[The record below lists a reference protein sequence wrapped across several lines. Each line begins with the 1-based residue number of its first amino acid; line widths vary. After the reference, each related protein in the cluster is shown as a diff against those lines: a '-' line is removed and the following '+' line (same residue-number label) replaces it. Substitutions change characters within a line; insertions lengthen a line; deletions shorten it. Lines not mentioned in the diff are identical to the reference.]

1 MNSKEELLEFNKT
14 LLLMPRTGLKILDF
28 THKFQVPD
36 ASLRPQD
43 WGYIN
48 IKSKIKQWQNYYLNM
63 DSVGACNKD
72 LAKGL
77 DGYFTFHN
85 NDKAQGKK
93 HCLLDCTIKG
103 TTMYINTRASEP
115 MSRLPM
121 DFMMLR
127 DYIIPFLKRD
137 IEAIEISFGCISFL
151 PNYVWVLVN
160 LGLDPDCLPP
170 KIFGA
175 AWKLL
180 LKEAR
185 NVQPD
190 GSEGI
195 TGLTEN
201 KYHSYQRQL
210 MNFMRSP
217 WFVSR
222 YGKKDLM
229 TPEGLRNWE
238 SKIGQANKED

>member
-1 MNSKEELLEFNKT
+1 MNSKEELLEFNKN
-14 LLLMPRTGLKILDF
+14 LLLMPRDGLKILNLV
-28 THKFQVPD
+28 HRFQVPD
-36 ASLRPQD
+36 NTLLPQE

-63 DSVGACNKD
+63 SSVGACNKD
-72 LAKGL
+72 LQEGK

-103 TTMYINTRASEP
+103 NVMYINTRASEP

-121 DFMMLR
+121 DFMMIR
-127 DYIIPFLKRD
+127 DYILPFLKRD
-137 IEAIEISFGCISFL
+137 ITAIEINFGCISFL

-160 LGLDPDCLPP
+160 LGLDPNCLPP
-170 KIFGA
+170 KIFGS
-175 AWKLL
+175 AWNLL
-180 LKEAR
+180 LSEAR
-185 NVQPD
+185 NIQPD
-190 GSEGI
+190 GSEGE

-201 KYHSYQRQL
+201 RYHSYQRQL

-229 TPEGLRNWE
+229 TPDGLRKWE
-238 SKIGQANKED
+238 SKMNAFEGE

>member
-1 MNSKEELLEFNKT
+1 MNSKEELLEFNKK
-14 LLLMPRTGLKILDF
+14 LLLMPRDGLKIHDL
-28 THKFQVPD
+28 THRFQAPD
-36 ASLRPQD
+36 GSLRPQD

-72 LAKGL
+72 LWEGR

-93 HCLLDCTIKG
+93 HCLLDCTIKEN
-103 TTMYINTRASEP
+103 TMYINTRASEP

-121 DFMMLR
+121 DFMMIR

-137 IEAIEISFGCISFL
+137 IYDIEINFGCISFL
-151 PNYVWVLVN
+151 PNYIWVLVN
-160 LGLDPDCLPP
+160 LGLDPSCLPP
-170 KIFGA
+170 KIFGS
-175 AWKLL
+175 AWELL
-180 LKEAR
+180 LSEAVKGET
-185 NVQPD
+185 N
-190 GSEGI
+190 
-195 TGLTEN
+195 N

-222 YGKKDLM
+222 YGKKDLQ
-229 TPEGLRNWE
+229 TPEGLRKWE
-238 SKIGQANKED
+238 SRLGQFEEE

>member
-1 MNSKEELLEFNKT
+1 MNSKEELLEFNKN
-14 LLLMPRTGLKILDF
+14 LLLMPREGLKIMNLVHRF
-28 THKFQVPD
+28 NVPD
-36 ASLRPQD
+36 NTLRPQD

-63 DSVGACNKD
+63 SSVGACNKD
-72 LAKGL
+72 LQEGK

-103 TTMYINTRASEP
+103 NVMYINTRASEP

-121 DFMMLR
+121 DFIMIR
-127 DYIIPFLKRD
+127 DYILPFLKRD
-137 IEAIEISFGCISFL
+137 ISAIEISFGCISFL

-160 LGLDPDCLPP
+160 LGLDPSHLPP

-175 AWKLL
+175 AWDLL

-190 GSEGI
+190 GSEGT
-195 TGLTEN
+195 TGYTTN
-201 KYHSYQRQL
+201 KYHSYERQL

-229 TPEGLRNWE
+229 TPDGLRKWDSRMNSFE
-238 SKIGQANKED
+238 GE

>member
-1 MNSKEELLEFNKT
+1 
-14 LLLMPRTGLKILDF
+14 
-28 THKFQVPD
+28 
-36 ASLRPQD
+36 
-43 WGYIN
+43 
-48 IKSKIKQWQNYYLNM
+48 
-63 DSVGACNKD
+63 
-72 LAKGL
+72 
-77 DGYFTFHN
+77 
-85 NDKAQGKK
+85 
-93 HCLLDCTIKG
+93 
-103 TTMYINTRASEP
+103 MYINTRASEP

-137 IEAIEISFGCISFL
+137 ITTIEINFGCISFL

-170 KIFGA
+170 KIFGS

-180 LKEAR
+180 LSEAR
-185 NVQPD
+185 NIQED
-190 GSEGI
+190 GSEGAQ
-195 TGLTEN
+195 GFTEN

-229 TPEGLRNWE
+229 TPEGLRKWD
-238 SKIGQANKED
+238 SKASQED